1 MTADIFE
8 LFKKIS
14 KHDGENSAAP
24 EFIIAGLGNPGAE
37 YAKTRHN
44 AGFIAMDF
52 ICSALGTECRRS
64 RFSAL
69 TGRAVL
75 GGHSVLLMKPQ
86 TYMNL
91 SGEAVRDAAAYY
103 RIAPENIIVISDDVN
118 LDIGHMRIRKKGS
131 DGGQKGLYSIIYQ
144 LSSDVFP
151 RIRIGV
157 GKKPEGY
164 DMKDWVLSRFTD
176 ADLETMRPCFE
187 ACADAAALIMD
198 NKIEA
203 AMGKY
208 NGMSPE
214 DR

>member
-1 MTADIFE
+1 
-8 LFKKIS
+8 
-14 KHDGENSAAP
+14 
-24 EFIIAGLGNPGAE
+24 
-37 YAKTRHN
+37 
-44 AGFIAMDF
+44 
-52 ICSALGTECRRS
+52 
-64 RFSAL
+64 
-69 TGRAVL
+69 
-75 GGHSVLLMKPQ
+75 
-86 TYMNL
+86 
-91 SGEAVRDAAAYY
+91 
-103 RIAPENIIVISDDVN
+103 
-118 LDIGHMRIRKKGS
+118 MRIRKKGS

-144 LSSDVFP
+144 LSSDAFP